1 MRVAY
6 ICSPLNDLEK
16 TRRYARYVL
25 SRGMAPL
32 TPYLYSLI
40 LNYGRK
46 EERKLGIES
55 GLSLLWLCNEVW
67 VFGDEITNEMREE
80 LKLAETLHIKI
91 KRISKRTLKKI
102 GGKNE
107 YDKKD

>member
-25 SRGMAPL
+25 SCGMVPL
-32 TPYLYSLI
+32 TPYLYFLI

-46 EERKLGIES
+46 EERKLGVKA

-67 VFGDEITNEMREE
+67 VFGDEITDEMREE
-80 LKLAETLHIKI
+80 LKLAEALHIKI
-91 KRISKRTLKKI
+91 KRISKCTLKKI
-102 GGKNE
+102 GGK
-107 YDKKD
+107 YD